1 MYPDLPR
8 LVTQVN
14 QIWFFLKPHTGKV
27 FLGRDSF
34 SVTHWVSPWAFWS
47 VLLLVVV
54 FFFAKAVGKQCQY
67 RYSTQLHR
75 AILNECDKYTK
86 LLWFCPTSR
95 DLSKKLSLHSG
106 DFCASTSSPHC
117 HFLKFSFILN
127 GCLHM
132 FSFGLTKLSG
142 KLLY

>member
-34 SVTHWVSPWAFWS
+34 SVTQWVSPWAFWS

-54 FFFAKAVGKQCQY
+54 FFFAKVVGKQCQY

-95 DLSKKLSLHSG
+95 DWSKKLSLHSG
-106 DFCASTSSPHC
+106 DLCASTSSPHY
-117 HFLKFSFILN
+117 HFLIFSFILN

>member
-34 SVTHWVSPWAFWS
+34 SVAQWVSPWAFWS
-47 VLLLVVV
+47 VLLLVVF

-67 RYSTQLHR
+67 RYFTQLHR

-86 LLWFCPTSR
+86 LLWFCPTIWDWSR
-95 DLSKKLSLHSG
+95 KLSLHSG
-106 DFCASTSSPHC
+106 DFCDSTSSLHWNFPL
-117 HFLKFSFILN
+117 FWMAAYI
-127 GCLHM
+127 CLVLVWSNSLENCSISH
-132 FSFGLTKLSG
+132 
-142 KLLY
+142 